1 MLSLKKLKKF
11 YKNSTQNQLKAV
23 DIESL
28 FVKKGE
34 IVCLVGPSGCGKTSV
49 LKLINQLIP
58 ADEGW
63 IEINGVKSSD
73 SNPVLWRR
81 KIGYVI
87 QKIGLFPH
95 LNILE
100 NISLLPLVL
109 KRDKKK
115 TQKRAY
121 ELLELFDLDPK
132 EYKNRYP
139 AELSGGQQQRV
150 GLARALIEDPP
161 LLLMDEPFGALDPIT
176 SRTMRAE
183 FLKLNQKL
191 KKTIVLV
198 THNISVALEMAD
210 RLVLMKQGSILQK
223 GSREDFK
230 NKPENF
236 FVQDFLNDETRE
248 KK

>member
-1 MLSLKKLKKF
+1 MLSLKSLKKF
-11 YKNSTQNQLKAV
+11 YKTSGQNQLKAV

-100 NISLLPLVL
+100 NISLLPFVL

-121 ELLELFDLDPK
+121 ELLELFGLEPK

-139 AELSGGQQQRV
+139 AELSGGEQQRV
-150 GLARALIEDPP
+150 GLARALMEDPP

-176 SRTMRAE
+176 SRSMRAE

-198 THNISVALEMAD
+198 THNIPAALEMAD
-210 RLVLMKQGSILQK
+210 QLVLMKQGSILQK

-236 FVQDFLNDETRE
+236 FVQDFLNNEPRGKE
-248 KK
+248 